1 MRSSG
6 IKCITISTSTYYTL
20 SKSILKQQVGKS
32 DIFLKSLNSTLKLD
46 EDKNIYIL
54 ADVSNVYL
62 DINIIWGSKG

>member
-1 MRSSG
+1 M
-6 IKCITISTSTYYTL
+6 
-20 SKSILKQQVGKS
+20 LKQRVGKS